1 MDINASINTTDVTR
15 DRAYRQCDRQ
25 DHVTEEDHAAEI
37 RNRRPR
43 LEAATLRPLPQRI
56 APDRQ
61 ENPGMRRLDMTTHQS
76 KSAFDKRP
84 ASRAGAAPASRGA
97 SPQANYERYLALAKA
112 KALAGDRI
120 EAERYY
126 QHAEHY
132 LRLISG
138 TAA

>member
-1 MDINASINTTDVTR
+1 
-15 DRAYRQCDRQ
+15 
-25 DHVTEEDHAAEI
+25 
-37 RNRRPR
+37 
-43 LEAATLRPLPQRI
+43 
-56 APDRQ
+56 
-61 ENPGMRRLDMTTHQS
+61 MTTYQP
-76 KSAFDKRP
+76 KSAALDKRP

-97 SPQANYERYLALAKA
+97 SPQANYQRYLALAKA

>member
-1 MDINASINTTDVTR
+1 
-15 DRAYRQCDRQ
+15 
-25 DHVTEEDHAAEI
+25 
-37 RNRRPR
+37 
-43 LEAATLRPLPQRI
+43 
-56 APDRQ
+56 
-61 ENPGMRRLDMTTHQS
+61 MTTYQP

-84 ASRAGAAPASRGA
+84 ASRAGTAPASRGA

-120 EAERYY
+120 EAERHY